1 MKTTLYRGVVFVY
14 TSTMSSVSELR
25 QVLRAI
31 GLTPRQ
37 ASIYLAGL
45 KLGPAVVSQFAST
58 LMVNR
63 QQMYA
68 ELARLVQEGVMEAT
82 GIRPRRYFA
91 VSPEQLLR
99 REEEKQHSQEQVVET
114 IEAALPSFRDYTTAS
129 EVTLPL
135 MTSYQGLDRI
145 RRAYER
151 ELIEAKGQEVCSI
164 VGSLEE
170 NYGLLPEM
178 YWTEWNAQFAKHQ
191 SSCRMLV
198 HASQAAKRAQAEDR
212 IYKRQTRVL
221 EQFAADMNIDIF
233 GRHVLLVSCQ
243 ERTALWI
250 ESVSIAASYRVLF
263 EALWRSAR

>member
-1 MKTTLYRGVVFVY
+1 
-14 TSTMSSVSELR
+14 MSSVSELR

-31 GLTPRQ
+31 GLAPRQ
-37 ASIYLAGL
+37 ASIYLVGL

-58 LMVNR
+58 LTVNR

-68 ELARLVQEGVMEAT
+68 ELERLVQEGVMEAT

-99 REEEKQHSQEQVVET
+99 REEEKQRSQEQVIQT
-114 IEAALPSFRDYTTAS
+114 ISAALPLFRDYAS
-129 EVTLPL
+129 IAEGALPL
-135 MTSYQGLDRI
+135 MTSYQGLERI
-145 RRAYER
+145 RRGYER
-151 ELIEAKGQEVCSI
+151 ELVEAKGHEICSI

-170 NYGLLPEM
+170 NYALLPET
-178 YWTEWNAQFAKHQ
+178 YWAEWNTQFAKQ
-191 SSCRMLV
+191 KSSCRMLV
-198 HASQAAKRAQAEDR
+198 HASEAAKQAQAEDR

-221 EQFAADMNIDIF
+221 DQFAADMNIDIF
-233 GRHVLLVSCQ
+233 GRHVLLVSCK

-250 ESVSIAASYRVLF
+250 ESVSIASSYRILF